1 MKDFQVEIKKEERDE
16 FREFC
21 INHNVKVDA
30 EFGSSSISSLLRT
43 ILINS
48 DLTKD
53 CENVYVAVRKDV
65 CTYYI
70 SYWRP
75 YVSNLIEGAI
85 VPNIT
90 KTFDEFK
97 QLFNKTSNLELSKV
111 EKDDSVV
118 SKLIVKHFFKQ
129 TLTKQNVVDFIKDY
143 EETI

>member
-30 EFGSSSISSLLRT
+30 EFGHSSISSLLHT

-48 DLTKD
+48 DLTKN
-53 CENVYVAVRKDV
+53 CENVYIAVRKDV

-75 YVSNLIEGAI
+75 YVSNLIEDAI

-90 KTFDEFK
+90 KTFDKFK
-97 QLFNKTSNLELSKV
+97 QLFTKSSKV
-111 EKDDSVV
+111 KADNSVV
-118 SKLIVKHFFKQ
+118 SKLIVKYFYKD
-129 TLTKQNVVDFIKDY
+129 TLTKQDVFDFIKEY